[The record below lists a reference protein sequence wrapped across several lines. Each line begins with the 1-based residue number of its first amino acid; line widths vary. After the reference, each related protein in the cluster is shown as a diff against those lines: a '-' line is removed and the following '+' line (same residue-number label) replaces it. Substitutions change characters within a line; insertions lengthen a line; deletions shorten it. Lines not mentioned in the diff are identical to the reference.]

1 MLPNDLRAL
10 VSEMAGQNPQQ
21 AKPETKKSPESENK
35 TEKCSVKKLARIF
48 NITEVRVQQL
58 AKMEVIV
65 KTERGL
71 YDLWLSVKGYI
82 RYLQDRTGKKSGG
95 IDGDENSYET
105 QRTRVYKARAEI
117 LEAQSMA
124 MRGELHD
131 GACIA
136 EVMGEGLAN
145 MRAKLL
151 AIPTTAGPRV
161 ADESDPNK
169 CAALIETLLHEAMAE
184 CSKYNGREILNR
196 YLKRSEAKPEEVEE
210 AGEGWET

>member
-1 MLPNDLRAL
+1 MKQPTKSKPQTLL
-10 VSEMAGQNPQQ
+10 VSA
-21 AKPETKKSPESENK
+21 
-35 TEKCSVKKLARIF
+35 SVLAAALGGVTPRY
-48 NITEVRVQQL
+48 VQQL
-58 AKMEVIV
+58 EKKGIV
-65 KTERGL
+65 KKTARGV
-71 YDLWLSVKGYI
+71 YDLCASTAGYI
-82 RYLQDRTGKKSGG
+82 EWQRSQ
-95 IDGDENSYET
+95 ENESEDSFKA
-105 QRTRVYKARAEI
+105 QRTRVYRARAEI

-131 GACIA
+131 ASCIA

-145 MRAKLL
+145 IRAKLL

-196 YLKRSEAKPEEVEE
+196 YLKRSEAKPEEAEE

>member
-1 MLPNDLRAL
+1 MKNNKNQP
-10 VSEMAGQNPQQ
+10 SERLM
-21 AKPETKKSPESENK
+21 T
-35 TEKCSVKKLARIF
+35 SVKVLAEALGGV
-48 NITEVRVQQL
+48 TPQYVQQL
-58 AKMEVIV
+58 EKKGIV
-65 KTERGL
+65 KKTARGV
-71 YDLWLSVKGYI
+71 YDLCASTAGYI
-82 RYLQDRTGKKSGG
+82 EWQKSQ
-95 IDGDENSYET
+95 ENESEDSFKA
-105 QRTRVYKARAEI
+105 QRTRVYRARAEI

-145 MRAKLL
+145 IRAKLL

-161 ADESDPNK
+161 ADETDPNK

-196 YLKRSEAKPEEVEE
+196 YLKRNEAKPEEEE
-210 AGEGWET
+210 TGEGWET

>member
-1 MLPNDLRAL
+1 MPPAK
-10 VSEMAGQNPQQ
+10 NPS
-21 AKPETKKSPESENK
+21 ASLNLMPNK
-35 TEKCSVKKLARIF
+35 TEAQTVTVTVLANIF
-48 NITEVRVQQL
+48 NITQVRVQQL
-58 AKMEVIV
+58 AKMGVVV
-65 KTERGL
+65 KSSRGT
-71 YDLWLSVKGYI
+71 YELWKSVKGYI
-82 RYLQDRTGKKSGG
+82 KYLQERAAGKGMGEGDGG
-95 IDGDENSYET
+95 ENSYET
-105 QRTRVYKARAEI
+105 QRTRVYRARAEI

-196 YLKRSEAKPEEVEE
+196 YLKRSEAKPEEAEE

>member
-21 AKPETKKSPESENK
+21 AKPETKKNPKSENK

-117 LEAQSMA
+117 LEAQSQA
-124 MRGELHD
+124 IQGQLHD
-131 GACIA
+131 AACIT
-136 EVMGEGLAN
+136 EVVGEGLAN
-145 MRAKLL
+145 LRAKML
-151 AIPTTAGPRV
+151 AIPNTAGPRV

-169 CAALIETLLHEAMAE
+169 CAAMIETLIHEALTE
-184 CSKYNGREILNR
+184 CSKYNGREVVNR
-196 YLKRSEAKPEEVEE
+196 YLKRNEPKQEEEE
-210 AGEGWET
+210 AGEAWET

>member
-1 MLPNDLRAL
+1 MKSTPTPKKILVNSSTLSAALGGVTERYVRQLEKKGIVKKTARGVYDLCA
-10 VSEMAGQNPQQ
+10 STAGYIEWQ
-21 AKPETKKSPESENK
+21 KSQENESEDSFK
-35 TEKCSVKKLARIF
+35 A
-48 NITEVRVQQL
+48 
-58 AKMEVIV
+58 
-65 KTERGL
+65 
-71 YDLWLSVKGYI
+71 
-82 RYLQDRTGKKSGG
+82 
-95 IDGDENSYET
+95 
-105 QRTRVYKARAEI
+105 QRTRVYRARAEI

-145 MRAKLL
+145 IRAKLL

-169 CAALIETLLHEAMAE
+169 CAALIETLLHEAMLE

-196 YLKRSEAKPEEVEE
+196 YLKRNEPKPEEEE
-210 AGEGWET
+210 NAEGWET